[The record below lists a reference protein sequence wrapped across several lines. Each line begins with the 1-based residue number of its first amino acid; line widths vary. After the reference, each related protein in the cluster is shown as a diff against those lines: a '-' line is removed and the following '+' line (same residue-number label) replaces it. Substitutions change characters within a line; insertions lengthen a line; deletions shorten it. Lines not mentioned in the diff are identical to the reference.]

1 MKKLLLLLFVCT
13 QSFSQTINF
22 KGKLLDKET
31 NKPVVYANISFLKS
45 NTGISSLE
53 DGTFNLEIDK
63 KLLKEQLHISCLN
76 YKDTV
81 VLASRLQNKML
92 YLQPKSFEL
101 DEVVISRKG
110 REELILDKVTKR
122 VYPFHTI
129 GLRMVAKYFPNKLKE
144 DYFIDKI
151 SIFFAKRG
159 SQKAKFRIRVFSVD
173 ELTGKPKE
181 DILTK
186 SIPISIEGK
195 QKKVKLNLEEYYIE
209 LPKNGVFIVF
219 EKLLIPYN
227 LYEFSYKNEE
237 KQEYYA
243 PVIGLTNS
251 KEFKDINR
259 IYYYNRG
266 DWHTVLMPDNDF
278 SSVPAI
284 SLTLSN

>member
-1 MKKLLLLLFVCT
+1 MKKLLLLLFVC
-13 QSFSQTINF
+13 SNLFSQTINF
-22 KGKLLDKET
+22 KGNLLDKET

-53 DGTFNLEIDK
+53 DGTFNLEIDR

-81 VLASRLQNKML
+81 VIASNLQNKTL
-92 YLQPKSFEL
+92 FLQPKFFEL
-101 DEVVISRKG
+101 DEVFISRKG
-110 REELILDKVTKR
+110 RQELILDKVRKK
-122 VYPFHTI
+122 VYPFHTF
-129 GLRMVAKYFPNKLKE
+129 GLRMVGKYFPNKLKE

-159 SQKAKFRIRVFSVD
+159 YQKAKFRIRVFSVD
-173 ELTGKPKE
+173 ELTGKPRE

-195 QKKVKLNLEEYYIE
+195 QKKVELNLEEYYIE

-227 LYEFSYKNEE
+227 LYELSYKNEE

-243 PVIGLTNS
+243 PVIGLTKS
-251 KEFKDINR
+251 KEFKGINR

-266 DWHTVLMPDNDF
+266 DWYTVLMPDNDF